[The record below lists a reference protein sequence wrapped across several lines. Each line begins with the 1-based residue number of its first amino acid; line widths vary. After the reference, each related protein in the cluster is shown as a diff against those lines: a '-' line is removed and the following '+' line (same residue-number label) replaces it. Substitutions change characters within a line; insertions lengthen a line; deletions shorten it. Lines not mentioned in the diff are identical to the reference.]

1 MGDAVSAVVYNAN
14 GQVISETRTESIESY
29 ALSMLGKITNA
40 EQKTMFVDL
49 LNYGAEAQ
57 KYFHY
62 NESHLVNAGLTD
74 AQKAWATQEDIEV
87 TDQRVKGENFF
98 GSQLSLEN
106 VILLQMAFK
115 VTPAEGMYAIAS
127 FTNHNGK
134 KVEEKLAVTDN
145 NGYAMISVNS
155 LAIADYCTD
164 VTVTLYNADG
174 SVAGSATD
182 SMASYVARSKTDLG
196 KAIMKFG
203 ASAYAYFH

>member
-1 MGDAVSAVVYNAN
+1 VAYNAN
-14 GQVISETRTESIESY
+14 CEVISETRSESIVTY
-29 ALSMLGKITNA
+29 ALSMLGKITNP
-40 EQKTMFVDL
+40 EQKTMFVDM

-57 KYFHY
+57 KFFHY
-62 NESHLVNAGLTD
+62 DEAHLANAGLTD
-74 AQKAWATQEDIEV
+74 AQKALATQEDIEV
-87 TDQRVKGENFF
+87 SDHRVKGPNFF

-115 VTPAEGMYAIAS
+115 VAPAEGMYAIAS

-134 KVEEKLAVTDN
+134 KVEETLTVENN
-145 NGYAMISVNS
+145 NGYSMVSVNS
-155 LAIADYCTD
+155 LAIADYSTD

-174 SVAGSATD
+174 SVAGSAVD

-203 ASAYAYFH
+203 SSAYAYFH